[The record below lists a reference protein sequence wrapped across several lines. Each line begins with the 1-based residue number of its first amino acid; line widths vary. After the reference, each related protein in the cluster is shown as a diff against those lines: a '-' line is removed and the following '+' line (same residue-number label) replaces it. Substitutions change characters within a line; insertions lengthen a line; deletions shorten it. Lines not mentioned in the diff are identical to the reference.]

1 MHNWVRGGINV
12 LFHMFAGN
20 GEKLEI
26 KADATQGKRN
36 LVDRGDNDD
45 KLFLWNCWTT
55 KDFNACFQS
64 DPLVETLTIANLW
77 YTASSNRTC
86 AEAEFS

>member
-1 MHNWVRGGINV
+1 
-12 LFHMFAGN
+12 MFAGN

-26 KADATQGKRN
+26 KADTTQGKRN

-45 KLFLWNCWTT
+45 KLFLWNCWPT
-55 KDFNACFQS
+55 KDFNTCFQS
-64 DPLVETLTIANLW
+64 DPLLETLTIANLW
-77 YTASSNRTC
+77 YTVSSNRTC